1 MNRPQYLVLVALT
14 VLVVL
19 TVLAVLG
26 AGLGLFPAAK
36 DSLTRWG
43 PVGALAEII
52 ALFGFVTKA
61 LFSKQ
66 TGHRLSLLLGPPM
79 ELRDF
84 DITRIQWADKDCTV
98 RAGKKRQ
105 PVTLVPSR
113 AGGSFRIQLPN
124 GFLESIDS
132 QQPIELLL
140 RDDKGNRWC
149 VRPFF
154 PSENMVPLFL
164 LESEQK
170 IIADYGD
177 PDR

>member
-1 MNRPQYLVLVALT
+1 MNRPQFLVLVALT
-14 VLVVL
+14 ALVIL

-26 AGLGLFPAAK
+26 AGLGLFPDAK
-36 DSLTRWG
+36 DSLTKWG

-52 ALFGFVTKA
+52 ALFGFVTRA

-66 TGHRLSLLLGPPM
+66 AGHQLSLLLGPPA
-79 ELRDF
+79 ELTDI
-84 DITRIQWADKDCTV
+84 DITRIQWAEKDCIV

-113 AGGSFRIQLPN
+113 AGGSFRIQLPS

-132 QQPIELLL
+132 QQPIDLQLM
-140 RDDKGNRWC
+140 DGKGNRWC

-164 LESEQK
+164 LESEEK